1 MKVYTVRTLPL
12 WNPVDSVLVGQEPV
26 EVSDSPWVRAQLQ
39 AGNFAE
45 VAEAEAAAAD
55 EEVTK
60 KPTRTPKAAAK
71 T

>member
-1 MKVYTVRTLPL
+1 MKVYSVRTLPL

-26 EVSDSPWVRAQLQ
+26 EVSDSPWVRVQLRV
-39 AGNFAE
+39 GNFVE
-45 VAEAEAAAAD
+45 VEEAAAD

-60 KPTRTPKAAAK
+60 NPTRTPKAAAK